1 MERLE
6 HTNRS
11 DENVDDEKFATL
23 LASIVVG
30 FFFNT
35 YEYEESNR
43 LSENIERQAK

>member
-11 DENVDDEKFATL
+11 DEDLDEEKFVTL
-23 LASIVVG
+23 LASIIVG
-30 FFFNT
+30 SFFNT